1 MQKLVLILMLV
12 FMSSVNSVSAKMVEG
27 GVSAVGAASGG
38 NRVVDNATNQP
49 VSNAKVTLPHLQYK
63 TYTDEN
69 GTFQLGAAVKDKT
82 VMSIEKEGY
91 RPFSLTL
98 DEKSASAPIIVGIQK
113 SNIDD
118 ISLETQMMHLGDNNY
133 SKNSANS
140 GEFRIAAMGPFY
152 SKTFTMA
159 ATALTKNNF
168 LVIGS
173 IIGIDTAMARAIG
186 QNKVRNS
193 FSSPPEVFFN
203 GTKIAEIHLNGD
215 GQRIKIPNNLIKP
228 NQKNEVTIKTGK
240 NLMQT
245 AYTDYDDIE
254 IMNLSILAE

>member
-113 SNIDD
+113 SKIDD
-118 ISLETQMMHLGDNNY
+118 ISIETQINQMADNNY
-133 SKNSANS
+133 
-140 GEFRIAAMGPFY
+140 
-152 SKTFTMA
+152 
-159 ATALTKNNF
+159 
-168 LVIGS
+168 
-173 IIGIDTAMARAIG
+173 
-186 QNKVRNS
+186 
-193 FSSPPEVFFN
+193 
-203 GTKIAEIHLNGD
+203 
-215 GQRIKIPNNLIKP
+215 
-228 NQKNEVTIKTGK
+228 
-240 NLMQT
+240 
-245 AYTDYDDIE
+245 
-254 IMNLSILAE
+254 